1 MRRLAPMSLVVAILA
16 VACGGDGTFGASTV
30 PSTAPPTTQ
39 AGESTVPTTVPPT
52 TTPTTAPPATLEST
66 TSTAIS
72 TTTTTAAETYY
83 LVDTTDFFPEVF
95 PGAGDAHGSGCVT
108 PGFDALP
115 NGVWFGFVVGVGGG
129 EITFDLACFFTGA
142 AAEAAAEADGM
153 EAIDFYVRNNVAT
166 TFAVPISPDIRVWY
180 IDASSGDV
188 SAPTEIPAV
197 AWPHPG
203 SFLECPSDHCS
214 VWLYVNGGQAT
225 ALVEQYLP

>member
-1 MRRLAPMSLVVAILA
+1 MRRLALMSLVLA
-16 VACGGDGTFGASTV
+16 VLAAACGGDGSFGS
-30 PSTAPPTTQ
+30 STAPSTTQ

-66 TSTAIS
+66 TTSTAAA
-72 TTTTTAAETYY
+72 TTTATAAETYY
-83 LVDTTDFFPEVF
+83 AVDTTDFFPEPF
-95 PGAGDAHGSGCVT
+95 PGSNDVHGSGCVT

-115 NGVWFGFVVGVGGG
+115 NGVWFGFAEGVGGG

-142 AAEAAAEADGM
+142 AAEAAAAADGQ
-153 EAIDFYVRNNVAT
+153 EAFDFYIRNNVAT

-188 SAPTEIPAV
+188 SVPTEIPAGT
-197 AWPHPG
+197 WPSPG
-203 SFLECPSDHCS
+203 SLLECPSDHCS